1 MRNDTLLA
9 LDQKFKHIHT
19 LDSISG
25 LLGWDEL
32 VNLPPESADQR
43 CKQSAAIAGLCH
55 TAFIDPE
62 VRKLFSKLKSEFES
76 LDREA
81 QIVVH

>member
-1 MRNDTLLA
+1 MTKDTLRA
-9 LDQKFKHIHT
+9 LDRKLKHIHT

-43 CKQSAAIAGLCH
+43 GEQSAAIAEVCH
-55 TAFIDPE
+55 TASVDPE
-62 VRKLFSKLKSEFES
+62 VGRLLSELES
-76 LDREA
+76 
-81 QIVVH
+81 

>member
-1 MRNDTLLA
+1 
-9 LDQKFKHIHT
+9 
-19 LDSISG
+19 
-25 LLGWDEL
+25 
-32 VNLPPESADQR
+32 
-43 CKQSAAIAGLCH
+43 AAIAGLCH

>member
-1 MRNDTLLA
+1 MR
-9 LDQKFKHIHT
+9 IHT

-32 VNLPPESADQR
+32 VNLLPESADQR
-43 CKQSAAIAGLCH
+43 GEQSAAIAGLCH
-55 TAFIDPE
+55 TASIDPE
-62 VRKLFSKLKSEFES
+62 ISKLLSKLKSEFES

-81 QIVVH
+81 QIVVR